1 VFKFALFVVFFWSCV
16 VYGSPDSGLLR
27 TSNACLFCNKT
38 FKNLFPCNL
47 RPFAIEITLA
57 IFRHSPSCSHNNWI
71 VTVDEMGCEVTS
83 CKLNS
88 PTPPHPT
95 PPSVRPPRAVKMSF
109 CCVSCAQT
117 FASHLVRKCSVT
129 SVEFFFFCCQMLIPS
144 VSERSAC
151 LSLRMNLLFIEQ
163 VLINYMLFIPAI
175 HNDLSVTIG
184 PTNAQ
189 SLYLHSYTT
198 LQH

>member
-1 VFKFALFVVFFWSCV
+1 MLVFKFALFVACFWSCV
-16 VYGSPDSGLLR
+16 VHGSPDIDIELLR

-47 RPFAIEITLA
+47 RPFAIEIALA

-95 PPSVRPPRAVKMSF
+95 LRAAPRAVKMSF
-109 CCVSCAQT
+109 CCISYTQT

-129 SVEFFFFCCQMLIPS
+129 SVELFCQMLVPA

-151 LSLRMNLLFIEQ
+151 LP
-163 VLINYMLFIPAI
+163 VC
-175 HNDLSVTIG
+175 
-184 PTNAQ
+184 
-189 SLYLHSYTT
+189 LYVCLYV
-198 LQH
+198 